1 MPNVTAP
8 DATLI
13 PKIVDTIAFPPKPVQ
28 MDGVKGATI
37 REVIT
42 ERDGAPNFA
51 MRIFEVEKDGH
62 TPLHHH
68 NFEHEVYILQ
78 GAGEIETSEGAKNFK
93 AGDAIYVP
101 ANALHQFRNTG
112 GETLKFIC
120 LIPKMENCAR

>member
-1 MPNVTAP
+1 MTAP
-8 DATLI
+8 TAADPTLV
-13 PKIVDTIAFPPKPVQ
+13 PKVVDTIAFPAKPVQ
-28 MDGVKGATI
+28 MEGVKDATI

-51 MRIFEVEKDGH
+51 MRIFEVAPGGH

-68 NFEHEVYILQ
+68 NFEHEVYVL
-78 GAGEIETSEGAKNFK
+78 GGCGELESSEGPKPIRQ
-93 AGDAIYVP
+93 GDAVYVP

-120 LIPKMENCAR
+120 LIPAMSHCAR